1 LANKQLRR
9 LKKYTQLRIT
19 SYELRVFDFRF
30 LHGAGAISK
39 AERGAAAT
47 VGNTDSKMGGEVH
60 QKEDISV
67 LRFYRGTASVETL
80 SA

>member
-9 LKKYTQLRIT
+9 LKKYTQLRI
-19 SYELRVFDFRF
+19 ELRVFDFRF

-39 AERGAAAT
+39 AERGAAAA